1 MNRANAAPGSTG
13 KSIFAVAAGLVVIFA
28 LSLGV
33 DHVFHLLGVYPPYG
47 QPMHDAGDLSLAL
60 AYRTVINIFGCWLA
74 ARLAP
79 ARPMK
84 HALILG
90 GIGAVLS
97 LAGLVTAMALNMGPL
112 WYPALLVLESLPCA
126 WLGGRLASRG
136 GHG

>member
-1 MNRANAAPGSTG
+1 MNRANAAPGSAG
-13 KSIFAVAAGLVVIFA
+13 KSIFAVASGLVVIFV

-33 DHVFHLLGVYPPYG
+33 DHIFHLLGMYPPYG
-47 QPMHDAGDLSLAL
+47 QPMHDPGDLTLAL

-84 HALILG
+84 HALVLG

-97 LAGLVTAMALNMGPL
+97 LAGLAAAVAMNMSPL

-126 WLGGRLASRG
+126 WLGGRLASRP